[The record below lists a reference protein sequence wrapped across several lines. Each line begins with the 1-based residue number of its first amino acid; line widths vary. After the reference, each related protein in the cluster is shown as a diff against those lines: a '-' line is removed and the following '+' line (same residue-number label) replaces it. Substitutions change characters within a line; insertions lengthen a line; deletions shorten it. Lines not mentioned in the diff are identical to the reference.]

1 MNLVKTRF
9 FQCKGWENLL
19 YWREK
24 EAYHGNFFRIDGNAT
39 QKDNDKVEQ
48 DLQDV
53 LLEQEQVEMAF
64 SLVRDLIVF
73 TESRLIL
80 VDKQG
85 MTGKKVSYKSIPYRS
100 ISRFTVETSGH
111 FDLDAEL
118 KIWISSAVEPAEI
131 LQFKSDKSVI
141 AIQKALAAAVLNK

>member
-1 MNLVKTRF
+1 MGIFSGLM
-9 FQCKGWENLL
+9 
-19 YWREK
+19 
-24 EAYHGNFFRIDGNAT
+24 GNAT

-118 KIWISSAVEPAEI
+118 KI
-131 LQFKSDKSVI
+131 
-141 AIQKALAAAVLNK
+141 

>member
-1 MNLVKTRF
+1 MGLF
-9 FQCKGWENLL
+9 SGLL
-19 YWREK
+19 
-24 EAYHGNFFRIDGNAT
+24 GNAS
-39 QKDNDKVEQ
+39 QLNNDKIEQ
-48 DLQDV
+48 ELEHV
-53 LLEQEQVEMAF
+53 LLDNEQVEMAF

-73 TESRLIL
+73 TEYRLIL

-85 MTGKKVSYKSIPYRS
+85 VTGKKVSYKSLPYRS

-131 LQFKSDKSVI
+131 FQFKSDKSVI
-141 AIQKALAAAVLNK
+141 AIQKALATAVLEK